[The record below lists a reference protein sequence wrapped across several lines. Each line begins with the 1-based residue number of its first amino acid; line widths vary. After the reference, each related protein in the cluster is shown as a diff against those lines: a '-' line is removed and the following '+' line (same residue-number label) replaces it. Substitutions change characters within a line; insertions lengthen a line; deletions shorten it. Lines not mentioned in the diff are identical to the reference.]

1 MPFPRKSHGTVKHIF
16 KGLCFYFFKN
26 SLEYECDFF
35 LYSLN
40 FFPTKSQQKIVD
52 FVKKKRLK
60 VLNIFK
66 TF

>member
-35 LYSLN
+35 FVFIK
-40 FFPTKSQQKIVD
+40 FFSNEIPAENRG
-52 FVKKKRLK
+52 FCKKKT
-60 VLNIFK
+60 FK
-66 TF
+66 SLEYF